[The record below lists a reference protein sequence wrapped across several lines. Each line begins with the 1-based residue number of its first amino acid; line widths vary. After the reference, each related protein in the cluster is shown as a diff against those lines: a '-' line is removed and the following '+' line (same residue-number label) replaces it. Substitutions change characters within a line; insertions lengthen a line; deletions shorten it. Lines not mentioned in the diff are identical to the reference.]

1 LFLGRT
7 VLQYELLK
15 FEMRRG
21 TTMKK
26 VMLLTIFTA
35 LMMISSA
42 AVAQTA
48 SGTLTVTA
56 TVNGSIN
63 LVFNSDASGLAL
75 SSGAG
80 TNAATLAFGNVS
92 AFGAIPAGIVRS
104 TTASNF
110 TVSSAVD
117 VLVTKTNSASA
128 NYTLKAQ
135 MGSADAVNT
144 WSVGGV
150 AVTNAA
156 QSTLTATGTYAANS
170 NFPVAITVPFT
181 TASGTL
187 ISNTINYVATAN

>member
-1 LFLGRT
+1 
-7 VLQYELLK
+7 
-15 FEMRRG
+15 
-21 TTMKK
+21 MKK
-26 VMLLTIFTA
+26 VMLLTIFAA

-42 AVAQTA
+42 AVAQTTA

-63 LVFNSDASGLAL
+63 LVFNSDAAGVAL

-110 TVSSAVD
+110 TISSAVD

-128 NYTLKAQ
+128 NYTLESPAGFGGRSEHL
-135 MGSADAVNT
+135 GSRRR
-144 WSVGGV
+144 G
-150 AVTNAA
+150 VTNAA

>member
-1 LFLGRT
+1 MT
-7 VLQYELLK
+7 
-15 FEMRRG
+15 FEVTNFGFDMRRG

-26 VMLLTIFTA
+26 VMLLTIFAA

-63 LVFNSDASGLAL
+63 LVFNSDASGVAL

-92 AFGAIPAGIVRS
+92 AFGPISAGIVRS
-104 TTASNF
+104 TTATTF

-128 NYTLKAQ
+128 NYKLTAQ
-135 MGSADAVNT
+135 LGSADAVNN
-144 WSVGGV
+144 WAVGGV
-150 AVTNAA
+150 AVSNGAA
-156 QSTLTATGTYAANS
+156 STITSTGTYAANS

-181 TASGTL
+181 TPSGTL

>member
-1 LFLGRT
+1 
-7 VLQYELLK
+7 
-15 FEMRRG
+15 
-21 TTMKK
+21 MKK
-26 VMLLTIFTA
+26 VMIFTIFAA
-35 LMMISSA
+35 LMLISSG

-56 TVNGSIN
+56 TVNGSIQ
-63 LVFNSDASGLAL
+63 LVFNSDAAGVAL

-92 AFGAIPAGIVRS
+92 AFGAVAAGVVR
-104 TTASNF
+104 TTAANSF

-117 VLVTKTNSASA
+117 VLVSETNTASA
-128 NYTLKAQ
+128 NYKLTAQ
-135 MGSADAVNT
+135 LGTADAVNG
-144 WSVGGV
+144 WSVGGI

-156 QSTLTATGTYAANS
+156 ASTLTATGAYGSNS

-187 ISNTINYVATAN
+187 ISNTINYTATAN

>member
-1 LFLGRT
+1 
-7 VLQYELLK
+7 
-15 FEMRRG
+15 
-21 TTMKK
+21 MKK
-26 VMLLTIFTA
+26 VSIVTIFAA

-42 AVAQTA
+42 AVAQTTA
-48 SGTLTVTA
+48 SGTLTVSA
-56 TVNGSIN
+56 TVNGSIQ
-63 LVFNSDASGLAL
+63 LVFNSDAAGVAL

-92 AFGAIPAGIVRS
+92 AFGTVAAGVART

-117 VLVTKTNSASA
+117 VQVSKTNSASA

-135 MGSADAVNT
+135 LGTADATNT

-150 AVTNAA
+150 AVTSAA
-156 QSTLTATGTYAANS
+156 QSTLTATGAYAANS

-181 TASGTL
+181 SASGTT

>member
-1 LFLGRT
+1 
-7 VLQYELLK
+7 
-15 FEMRRG
+15 
-21 TTMKK
+21 MKK
-26 VMLLTIFTA
+26 VTLLTIFAA

-42 AVAQTA
+42 AVAQTTA
-48 SGTLTVTA
+48 SGTLNVTA
-56 TVNGSIN
+56 TVTGSIN
-63 LVFNSDASGLAL
+63 LVFNSDGSGLAL
-75 SSGAG
+75 ASGAG

-104 TTASNF
+104 TTASTF

-117 VLVTKTNSASA
+117 VLVTKTNSTSA
-128 NYTLKAQ
+128 NYSLTAQ
-135 MGSADAVNT
+135 LGAADAVNT

-150 AVTNAA
+150 AVTNGSAA
-156 QSTLTATGTYAANS
+156 PITATGTYAANS